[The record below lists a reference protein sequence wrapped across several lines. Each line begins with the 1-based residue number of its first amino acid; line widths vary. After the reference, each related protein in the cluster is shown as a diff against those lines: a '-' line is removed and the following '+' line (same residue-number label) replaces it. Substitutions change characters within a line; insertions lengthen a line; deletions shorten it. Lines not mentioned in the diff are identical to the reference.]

1 LKVSTTVRHLV
12 AARFQNGTV
21 AAPGISFDDETS
33 TGLYKPS
40 AGSIGLAVSGATAAV
55 FGTNFSPTSSA
66 DTTGVVNQISFDADY
81 IYVKTS
87 GGWKR
92 ATLNTF

>member
-1 LKVSTTVRHLV
+1 LTFDTRSTDGLFSVASGQVGVSIL
-12 AARFQNGTV
+12 
-21 AAPGISFDDETS
+21 
-33 TGLYKPS
+33 
-40 AGSIGLAVSGATAAV
+40 GATAAV

-66 DTTGVVNQISFDADY
+66 DVTGVVNQISFDANY